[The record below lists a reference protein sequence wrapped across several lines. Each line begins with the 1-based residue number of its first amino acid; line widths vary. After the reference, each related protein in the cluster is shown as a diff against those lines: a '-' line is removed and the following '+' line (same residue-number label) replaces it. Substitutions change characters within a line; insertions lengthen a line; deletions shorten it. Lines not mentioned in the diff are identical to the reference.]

1 MLQENRNQRFK
12 KPESGNGSFNKIIF
26 RYLPYWPLFLFLI
39 IIGIAGAWIYLR
51 YTVPIYES
59 VATILIKDEK
69 KNMESQILQELN
81 PFGSGKI
88 VENEIEILSS
98 RQLSREVVK
107 NLHLYAPITQEG
119 TVVSRSGY
127 VYSPVHIQVKNPD
140 SLKPVEKVYFSFNS
154 DSITVTIGKNVYNIN
169 EWYNTEY
176 GELRFVINPRF
187 KSNSEPQVP
196 MYFSL
201 LPVQRVANGIRGRL
215 TISPATK
222 SSTVLNL
229 RLRDEVPQRAE
240 DILNMLIAEYN
251 KAAINDKNQLAANT
265 LEFVNDRLAF
275 VVNELDSVESRIQQY
290 RTQHGIVD
298 ISEQGRQFLESV
310 GQSDQ
315 RLSEINIQL
324 DVLNQVEDYVSGK
337 STGRIVPST
346 MGVADPLLTQLLNNL
361 YQAQT
366 EYDRQRQ
373 SVGENNP
380 MLIPLQEE
388 ISRLKPAI
396 LENIQNQRRNL
407 QASKRNIE
415 QSSSRYSSML
425 RTIPTKERE
434 LLEISRQQSIKNEIY
449 TFLLQKREETA
460 LSYGSTVPDSRLI
473 DAAETPNVPVSPNK
487 NAILLTAIILAIG
500 LGVLIVMLKEV
511 MNRNILFRS
520 EIEELTSLPIVGEIA
535 HDPTKSFIV
544 IGEGKRNFIAEQFR
558 QLRTSLG
565 YLGINS
571 KHKRIMLTSTISGE
585 GKSFISANLGIS
597 LALTGKKV
605 VMLELDLRKP
615 RLSSAFNLS
624 RDIGLSN
631 YFIGEA
637 EPAEIIKKVDVAEN
651 LFIITSGPIPPNPS
665 ELILNGKL
673 QELFEYLEKDFDYI
687 IVDTAPVSPVTDAY
701 IVSPMCDATLYVIRH
716 GYTPKSAVKMLE
728 ANTGVKEL
736 KNCAIVFNDVK
747 ARGIGKNDYGYGYGY
762 GAGYGYGYEEE
773 TGKKVRKKKV
783 KKSEETV

>member
-337 STGRIVPST
+337 LTGRIVPST

-396 LENIQNQRRNL
+396 LENIQNQRDR
-407 QASKRNIE
+407 
-415 QSSSRYSSML
+415 
-425 RTIPTKERE
+425 
-434 LLEISRQQSIKNEIY
+434 
-449 TFLLQKREETA
+449 
-460 LSYGSTVPDSRLI
+460 
-473 DAAETPNVPVSPNK
+473 
-487 NAILLTAIILAIG
+487 
-500 LGVLIVMLKEV
+500 
-511 MNRNILFRS
+511 
-520 EIEELTSLPIVGEIA
+520 
-535 HDPTKSFIV
+535 KS
-544 IGEGKRNFIAEQFR
+544 
-558 QLRTSLG
+558 
-565 YLGINS
+565 
-571 KHKRIMLTSTISGE
+571 
-585 GKSFISANLGIS
+585 
-597 LALTGKKV
+597 V
-605 VMLELDLRKP
+605 V
-615 RLSSAFNLS
+615 
-624 RDIGLSN
+624 
-631 YFIGEA
+631 
-637 EPAEIIKKVDVAEN
+637 
-651 LFIITSGPIPPNPS
+651 
-665 ELILNGKL
+665 
-673 QELFEYLEKDFDYI
+673 
-687 IVDTAPVSPVTDAY
+687 
-701 IVSPMCDATLYVIRH
+701 
-716 GYTPKSAVKMLE
+716 
-728 ANTGVKEL
+728 
-736 KNCAIVFNDVK
+736 
-747 ARGIGKNDYGYGYGY
+747 
-762 GAGYGYGYEEE
+762 
-773 TGKKVRKKKV
+773 
-783 KKSEETV
+783 